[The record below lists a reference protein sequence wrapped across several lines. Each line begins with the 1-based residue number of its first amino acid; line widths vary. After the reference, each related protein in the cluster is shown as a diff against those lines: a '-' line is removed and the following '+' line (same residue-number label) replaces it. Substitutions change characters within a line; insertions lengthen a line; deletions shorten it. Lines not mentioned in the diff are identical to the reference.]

1 MMNPQTR
8 FCPQWLCLLL
18 MYYVGCQTIG
28 YSQIPNDDRQRY
40 MGLQMLNLDTSPSG
54 SLPVIQKSIE
64 NGCNL
69 VAITIYWG
77 HVYPTATSA
86 ADWRQ
91 ADNQVQL
98 ITKMG
103 AKVAIRIMLGR
114 TKGVING
121 FWTPQDGVTDNE
133 YRQLLGIYDYTSFS
147 FAHQPSVQ
155 KAQKFIQEVC
165 ERYNYLQT
173 QNQLLYVSF
182 VNTPAQELGYEGINF
197 PNGDFSKKQ
206 LASFDYSPASVA
218 GFRKWAMEKYKR
230 LGRINYVW
238 KTRVA
243 TENDI
248 SPPTNVGG
256 PRQAFKT
263 LHGKD
268 WYLYNHLLIKNYINQ
283 NIEIIKKV
291 NPTYK
296 VINEYG
302 SVADEGNMLRKT
314 LMFKDLDKNT
324 DGTKVHDAPYY
335 NHRWHTDIQR
345 SNRPGKWI
353 MNEVFFEPQ
362 ESPAVAVKQFNEC
375 FEHGCKVVTMVVSG
389 LEDTKAIFLP
399 VKNRWLQNPLEALR
413 PQASYQ
419 FTVSQVLD
427 SASMEPFYQQYAKI
441 AGSSTSS
448 PKTVDVQITEDILN
462 DDYWKKWFV
471 NVPPVVNYSIAD
483 RATKP
488 KKSFSYTLPKDVF
501 SDPDGSITKIDVLE
515 KPAWLSFANNTFSGI
530 SPSEIA
536 TFKITIRA
544 FDDDSATV
552 QTSFSI
558 KTTNI
563 NVKPVVNFT
572 IPNFTSY
579 LNQLVFHPL
588 SATQFDDPDGKII
601 GIQPRGLRPWMLYK
615 PYEFSAYPEEFGTFT
630 VTLRAYDDDSAF
642 VETSFYIQVLNR
654 PPVVVKTLPE
664 KVIAQGKSFKY
675 RISKTIFS
683 DPEGDIARIKVLNR
697 PPWMAFDGN
706 ELSGTPT
713 QLDTYRLVVRAYDS
727 AGDSVETPFVV
738 RVDTRGNLNSPPVV
752 RGTVRDVQVF
762 VTQQFNY
769 KIPDSLFFDSNG
781 YIDRVETPNLPNW
794 LKFKNNEISGLATKP
809 GTYTVTLRAV
819 DDDESSVTASFKV
832 EVRLSQLT
840 FELIQAG
847 KVGTR
852 QLIGPLR
859 NGDVLKMTS
868 LPERFTI
875 YATSEVAAK
884 KVIFKLQGPYNKT
897 LTVEKFPFALFDDET
912 GFAPV
917 AGRYTLQAEAFG
929 DSLKI
934 SQTSIQFEIQTDQTL
949 ADWQTYPNPFEAVCN
964 LKIPI
969 ALDFNNL
976 NFDVVSLN
984 GQRVSVPK
992 GNIGGANQVMYL
1004 DLQTLQLPSG
1014 VYFLQILQKGT
1025 VEKNIKIIK
1034 R

>member
-1 MMNPQTR
+1 MMKTPTR
-8 FCPQWLCLLL
+8 FCTKWLYLLL
-18 MYYVGCQTIG
+18 LYHAGYQAIG
-28 YSQIPNDDRQRY
+28 YSQTPDDDRQRY
-40 MGLQMLNLDTSPSG
+40 VGLQMLNLDTSPTG
-54 SLPVIQKSIE
+54 SLPIIQKSIE

-69 VAITIYWG
+69 VAITIFWG
-77 HVYPTATSA
+77 DVYPTPASVA
-86 ADWRQ
+86 NWRQ

-114 TKGVING
+114 TKGATNG
-121 FWTPQDGVTDNE
+121 FWTSQESVIDHE

-165 ERYNYLQT
+165 ERYNYLQV

-197 PNGDFSKKQ
+197 PDGDFSRKQ

-218 GFRKWAMEKYKR
+218 GFRQWAMQKYKR

-238 KTRVA
+238 KTRIA
-243 TENDI
+243 AEKDI
-248 SPPTNVGG
+248 YAPNSGVG
-256 PRQAFKT
+256 PRHTSKT

-268 WYLYNHLLIKNYINQ
+268 WYLYNHSLIKNYINQ
-283 NIEIIKKV
+283 NIDIIKKV
-291 NPTYK
+291 NPAYK
-296 VINEYG
+296 VVNEYG
-302 SVADEGNMLRKT
+302 SVADEGNTLRKT
-314 LMFKDLDKNT
+314 LMFKDLDRNA

-335 NHRWHTDIQR
+335 NHRWHTDVQR

-362 ESPAVAVKQFNEC
+362 VSPIVAIRQFNEC

-389 LEDTKAIFLP
+389 LEDTRAIFEP
-399 VKNRWLQNPLEALR
+399 VKNRWLKNPLDELR

-419 FTVSQVLD
+419 FTASQVLD
-427 SASMEPFYQQYAKI
+427 SASMGPFNQQYDKI
-441 AGSSTSS
+441 AGAQTPN
-448 PKTVDVQITEDILN
+448 PKIVDVQIIEDILS
-462 DDYWKKWFV
+462 DDYWKKWFI
-471 NVPPVVNYSIAD
+471 NVPPVVNYRIAD
-483 RATKP
+483 RASKP
-488 KKSFSYTLPKDVF
+488 QKLFSYTLPKDVF
-501 SDPDGSITKIDVLE
+501 ADPDGSITKIDVIE
-515 KPAWLSFANNTFSGI
+515 KPIWLSFANNTFSGI
-530 SPSEIA
+530 TPNEIN
-536 TFKITIRA
+536 TYKITVRA
-544 FDDDSATV
+544 MDDDSATI

-558 KTTNI
+558 KITNI
-563 NVKPVVNFT
+563 NVRPVVNFA
-572 IPNFTSY
+572 IPNFTTY

-601 GIQPRGLRPWMLYK
+601 GVQPIGLRPWMRYQ
-615 PYEFSAYPEEFGTFT
+615 PSEFSAYAEEFGTFT
-630 VTLRAYDDDSAF
+630 VKLRAYDDDSAF

-664 KVIAQGKSFKY
+664 KIIAQAKPFRY
-675 RISKTIFS
+675 RISKSIFS
-683 DPEGDIARIKVLNR
+683 DPEGDIARLKVLNR

-738 RVDTRGNLNSPPVV
+738 HVDTRGNLNSPPIV
-752 RGTVRDVQVF
+752 RGTVRDVQIF
-762 VTQQFNY
+762 VTQQFSF
-769 KIPDSLFFDSNG
+769 KIPDTLFADSNG
-781 YIDRVETPNLPNW
+781 YIDRIETPNLPDW
-794 LKFKNNEISGLATKP
+794 LKFKNNELSGLATKP
-809 GTYTVTLRAV
+809 GIYTVALRAV
-819 DDDESSVTASFKV
+819 DDDESSVTASFKI
-832 EVRLSQLT
+832 EVRFAQLT
-840 FELIQAG
+840 FEMIQAG

-859 NGDVLKMTS
+859 NGDVLKTSS

-875 YATSEVAAK
+875 YASSEVAAK
-884 KVIFKLQGPYNKT
+884 KVTFKLQGPYNKT
-897 LTVEKFPFALFDDET
+897 LTVQKFPFALFDDET

-917 AGRYTLQAEAFG
+917 AGSYTLQAEAFG
-929 DSLKI
+929 DSLKT
-934 SQTSIQFEIQTDQTL
+934 SQASIQFEIQTDQTL

-964 LKIPI
+964 LKIP
-969 ALDFNNL
+969 AAFDFMNL
-976 NFDVVSLN
+976 NFEVVSLN

-992 GNIGGANQVMYL
+992 NNMRGANQVVYL
-1004 DLQTLQLPSG
+1004 DLDTLQLPSG
-1014 VYFLQILQKGT
+1014 VYLLQVLQKGT
-1025 VEKNIKIIK
+1025 TEKIIKIIK